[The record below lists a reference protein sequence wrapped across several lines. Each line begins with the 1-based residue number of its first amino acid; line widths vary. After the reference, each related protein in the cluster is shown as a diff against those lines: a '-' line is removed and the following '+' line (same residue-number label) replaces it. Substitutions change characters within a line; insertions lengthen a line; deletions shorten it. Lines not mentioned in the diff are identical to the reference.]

1 MPAKNKYQHIIKP
14 TEMETNLSKV
24 ITQDI
29 NLSYTQKLI
38 LLRKLYMCPTSINP
52 EVWPSQKMIEV
63 VDLIQ
68 EKIIKN
74 GNKRIYIILNDYIE
88 DMIRNNQITQEDWD
102 EILKSEWY
110 IIDYVRFRLEEYS
123 DLYPF
128 DITSYHWNINNTQ
141 RSNMQN
147 KFNDKESKGIQILFV
162 SGNAAKVWI
171 DLSWADTII
180 VYNEPYTVSDLNQ
193 EISRAYRVWL
203 DHEIDIHT
211 FITDNTIEIGIH
223 TYINQKHKAIE
234 KLIENK
240 DLMTDMEIN
249 LILSE
254 DINDLKYH
262 PDTNFAQYYA
272 NEKSI
277 LYDMFSTNKW
287 VWEDK
292 FLENMSKVSMDGIT
306 NFEKYAE
313 VYNMLWRRNYQSNA
327 NRINS
332 QIISI
337 ISQKNEIKNPTII
350 DIWSWSQL
358 LAKTINEDKQENIIS
373 IDINPNYMDNP
384 FSKTILNDKNTYKYR
399 QAIWSM
405 MRWSMTD
412 TYISDEYSDFVN
424 ISLAYHYTSINFK
437 KNKIDRI
444 TSLIETNRILKPWWY
459 AIINEIY
466 SLNFAEKQKLQDAL
480 GLLWFEIMDQFT
492 GNARSTDK
500 NNFSSNILTIRKA
513 WPSKK
518 LSDLLDKKY
527 QKSLEEWLS
536 FDYNKDNI
544 SWQSFIIDK
553 FEIWNNQYSINL
565 NKSDKNLQNE
575 ESKTSSIIEWMKD
588 QFGTIDSIP
597 EKTLNNNWFFS
608 YRYNQKKSLK
618 KTRKIARKLSDG
630 SFIFVV

>member
-14 TEMETNLSKV
+14 TEIETNLSKV

-38 LLRKLYMCPTSINP
+38 LLRKLYMCPTSINH
-52 EVWPSQKMIEV
+52 EAWPSQKMIEV
-63 VDLIQ
+63 ADLIQ

-384 FSKTILNDKNTYKYR
+384 FSKPILNDKNTYKYR